1 VEGGKK
7 KWDDNVEAFG
17 FVFPK
22 KYSKILHPIFTQD
35 FDWSAKEENGTI
47 TIIFTPTLNL
57 ANKETSNDTS
67 QEEA

>member
-1 VEGGKK
+1 MEGGKK

-22 KYSKILHPIFTQD
+22 KYSKILQPIFTQD
-35 FDWSAKEENGTI
+35 FNWEAKQENGTI
-47 TIIFTPTLNL
+47 TVIFTPTSKT

-67 QEEA
+67 QKQA